1 MRAKEAAGRL
11 EELEATAEEWSQ
23 TAVNHA
29 QDKASAAAR
38 LAERLAAVGGVT
50 PDRIESALVDGEAA
64 QSAAAQEFD
73 RSLEAHRTAANRLV
87 FAKQEQD
94 AAERR
99 LARLDANRKD
109 LGNVREQLRRDWLAL
124 ELPGEP
130 SGAGL
135 EDRRGLLRRAE
146 AERALL
152 LGEHRRLAAA
162 LEAWVRLEAR
172 IVDAEAELRAAE
184 VVRTAALGL
193 ADRMQAEAQRFSL
206 GILEPL
212 NGLIDSFNTALLTNP
227 GTSVFFSADLHAD
240 RTAFNMGLRR
250 RTWIDDEAKDREID
264 PQLFLSEGELA
275 ANGFSILCSASVS
288 YPWSRWRVLLL
299 DDPLQHNDIIHA
311 AAFVDLMRNLVE
323 ILGYEIVVSSHDR
336 AETEFMERKFSVAKL
351 PCTVCRLVSAT
362 PAGVQY
368 EVSYN
373 SAARTLLDQPE
384 QATLNRG

>member
-1 MRAKEAAGRL
+1 
-11 EELEATAEEWSQ
+11 
-23 TAVNHA
+23 
-29 QDKASAAAR
+29 
-38 LAERLAAVGGVT
+38 
-50 PDRIESALVDGEAA
+50 
-64 QSAAAQEFD
+64 
-73 RSLEAHRTAANRLV
+73 
-87 FAKQEQD
+87 
-94 AAERR
+94 
-99 LARLDANRKD
+99 
-109 LGNVREQLRRDWLAL
+109 VREQLRRDWLAL

-162 LEAWVRLEAR
+162 LEASIARVEVIALRQSLNEQLARSGSADFDAERVRLEAR

-351 PCTVCRLVSAT
+351 PCTVCRLFSAT